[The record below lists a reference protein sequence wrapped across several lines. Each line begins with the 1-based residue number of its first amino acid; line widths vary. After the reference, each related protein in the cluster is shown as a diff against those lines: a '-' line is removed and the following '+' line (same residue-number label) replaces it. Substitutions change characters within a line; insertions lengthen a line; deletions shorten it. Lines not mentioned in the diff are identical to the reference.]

1 MMQNLDEKE
10 MLLDYFELNVMQ
22 FGEKKQLLVFFK
34 PNMIHFLDKR
44 KPFFKYY
51 EPSRVQNL
59 NAKEL
64 LLDYFQLN
72 MMMQFGESC
81 SWTNSNPTRCGSWIR
96 RSCSSTTKTLHSWFL
111 KRRSCKF

>member
-1 MMQNLDEKE
+1 MVQNLDVKE
-10 MLLDYFELNVMQ
+10 MLVDYFELSVMQ

-64 LLDYFQLN
+64 LLDYFKLN
-72 MMMQFGESC
+72 IMQMGRRRCF
-81 SWTNSNPTRCGSWIR
+81 WTNSNRT
-96 RSCSSTTKTLHSWFL
+96 
-111 KRRSCKF
+111 